1 MSTVTA
7 LEAKTRF
14 GELLDR
20 VARGEEIVITRHD
33 KPVARIVPEGRRS
46 LERVRRAV
54 EDIARC
60 APRWRSAREFRP
72 LTDKEIK
79 DAINE
84 GRGGELALRGR
95 FLGGNRVG
103 GEIPSPAQERVSIVG
118 CVLSQDGSRVV
129 PVLWI
134 IRGCEFTAD
143 AVATARNYRRRSRT
157 TSVPELI

>member
-33 KPVARIVPEGRRS
+33 KPVARIVPEGQKS
-46 LERVRRAV
+46 LDSVRRAV
-54 EDIARC
+54 ESMRKM
-60 APRWRSAREFRP
+60 REEMKRKGFKP

-84 GRGGELALRGR
+84 GRR
-95 FLGGNRVG
+95 
-103 GEIPSPAQERVSIVG
+103 
-118 CVLSQDGSRVV
+118 
-129 PVLWI
+129 
-134 IRGCEFTAD
+134 
-143 AVATARNYRRRSRT
+143 
-157 TSVPELI
+157 